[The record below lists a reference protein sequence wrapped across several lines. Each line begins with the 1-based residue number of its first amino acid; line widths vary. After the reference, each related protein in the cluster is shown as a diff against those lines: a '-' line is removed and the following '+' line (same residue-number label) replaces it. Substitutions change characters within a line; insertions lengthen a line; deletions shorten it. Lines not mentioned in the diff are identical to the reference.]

1 MKTGYVIILP
11 LIRRISLE
19 CTLWFGNKKMAL
31 KCRYEYVT
39 ILFSMTENTEI
50 DITLTMT
57 RGRKIGDFGTLP
69 TFPPWFMVP
78 IRFTE
83 YGATYMYRNQK
94 NYSGNFATAT
104 KNSKKWSW
112 KIWKKNFK
120 MVNSEGKNWKR
131 GLKKIIT
138 LVQTFRL
145 DTSQKLVQNFTYRL
159 RNIYFKMPLISRAER
174 YLWWAGRHQLHRSK
188 NRPNFPHLKY

>member
-1 MKTGYVIILP
+1 VINEIMKTGYVIILP

-57 RGRKIGDFGTLP
+57 RGRKIVDFGTLH

-78 IRFTE
+78 IRFME
-83 YGATYMYRNQK
+83 YGATYMYRNQA
-94 NYSGNFATAT
+94 NFSENFVTAT
-104 KNSKKWSW
+104 KISKKLSW
-112 KIWKKNFK
+112 KI
-120 MVNSEGKNWKR
+120 
-131 GLKKIIT
+131 LKKIFEIVNSKEKYWKRA
-138 LVQTFRL
+138 LKKIQTFL
-145 DTSQKLVQNFTYRL
+145 
-159 RNIYFKMPLISRAER
+159 
-174 YLWWAGRHQLHRSK
+174 
-188 NRPNFPHLKY
+188 